1 MFKKP
6 VVRKCIIEGVVKP
19 TDELLRFVMV
29 DNTLLPDF
37 NKKLPAKGIYITNNR
52 SLLQKALDKKIFNK
66 VTKHCLKIDDNLVD
80 MVENLIKNKA
90 LDSLNMARKSGTLVT
105 GFEKVK
111 EEIKKNKVEFIIEAS
126 DAGKDG
132 KEKIS
137 FLAKTIEIFNLFS
150 IRELD
155 ITLNKENTVHIAI
168 LKGDMSRVVYNNLKK
183 YQNFLSLNG
192 DNIQ

>member
-1 MFKKP
+1 MKLNELSVKRP
-6 VVRKCIIEGVVKP
+6 VAVTMCVLIFVVI
-19 TDELLRFVMV
+19 
-29 DNTLLPDF
+29 
-37 NKKLPAKGIYITNNR
+37 GIYALSMLPIDAMPEMDMKMVVVMTNY
-52 SLLQKALDKKIFNK
+52 
-66 VTKHCLKIDDNLVD
+66 DNVASEEI
-80 MVENLIKNKA
+80 ENLIKNKA

-183 YQNFLSLNG
+183 YH
-192 DNIQ
+192 

>member
-90 LDSLNMARKSGTLVT
+90 LDSLNMARKSGALVA